1 MPVFFFDIHIG
12 THQGWDEDGQEM
24 ASPEAARVE
33 AIRTLQELATHV
45 IPQAARVEY
54 TADVRDGQRKV
65 IFTATRLRRGGW
77 PSRTRGAA
85 KGGIK
90 PLAQG

>member
-33 AIRTLQELATHV
+33 AIRTLQELAMHV

-54 TADVRDGQRKV
+54 TADVRDEQRKI
-65 IFTATRLRRGGW
+65 IFTATLSIAERW
-77 PSRTRGAA
+77 
-85 KGGIK
+85 
-90 PLAQG
+90 LA